1 MFQIYGISTT
11 QKSSQTYLPVCVGMG
26 VCVFVCV
33 GRLHPKGKSV
43 I

>member
-11 QKSSQTYLPVCVGMG
+11 QKSSQTYLLVCVGMG

-33 GRLHPKGKSV
+33 GRLRPKGKSV